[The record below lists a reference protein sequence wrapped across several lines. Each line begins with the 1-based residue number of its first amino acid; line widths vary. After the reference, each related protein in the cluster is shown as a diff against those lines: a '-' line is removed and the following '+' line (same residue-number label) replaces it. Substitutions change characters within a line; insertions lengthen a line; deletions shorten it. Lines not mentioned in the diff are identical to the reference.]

1 MTQSGRITSLR
12 KTFLRMVMSTMCR
25 WESIWLWQVEFR
37 LLFFVAVI
45 SNNDLVR
52 PAGRET

>member
-1 MTQSGRITSLR
+1 
-12 KTFLRMVMSTMCR
+12 MVMSTMCG

-52 PAGRET
+52 LLVEKHKFIYYNAEYFQ